1 MTAQAKAPV
10 PAPDESV
17 STERVLA
24 GQRQILVIT
33 ISRPAHRNAINV
45 ATATAVAAA
54 MEELDADPQL
64 AAGIVTGAGGCFS
77 AGMDLKEFASGSRP
91 VVAGRGFA
99 GFVEQP
105 PAKPL
110 IAAVEGWALGGGFEM
125 VLACDMAV
133 AGRGARFGLPEVTR
147 GLAARGGGALRL
159 ARRLPY
165 AIAMEVVLTGA
176 PISAA
181 RAAEYGLVNRL
192 VPDGESLA
200 AALDLAAV
208 IARNAPLS
216 VRASKRVVVES
227 ADWDVGEGF
236 ARQAEYFEPV
246 FSSADAAEG
255 ARAFSEKRPPRW
267 SGQ

>member
-1 MTAQAKAPV
+1 MTAQAGIVRKERV
-10 PAPDESV
+10 PA
-17 STERVLA
+17 
-24 GQRQILVIT
+24 GQSQILVIT
-33 ISRPAHRNAINV
+33 LNRPAQRNAINM
-45 ATATAVAAA
+45 ATATAMAAA
-54 MEELDADPQL
+54 MEELDADTEL
-64 AAGIVTGAGGCFS
+64 AAGILTGAGGFFS

-125 VLACDMAV
+125 ALACDLVV
-133 AGRGARFGLPEVTR
+133 AASGARFGLPEVTR

-159 ARRLPY
+159 ARRMPY

-181 RAAEYGLVNRL
+181 RAAECGLINRL
-192 VPDGESLA
+192 VPDGEALA
-200 AALDLAAV
+200 AALELAAA
-208 IARNAPLS
+208 IASNAPLS
-216 VRASKRVVVES
+216 VRASKRVVAES
-227 ADWDVGEGF
+227 ADWDTGEGF
-236 ARQAEYFEPV
+236 ARQAEYFGPV

>member
-1 MTAQAKAPV
+1 
-10 PAPDESV
+10 
-17 STERVLA
+17 
-24 GQRQILVIT
+24 
-33 ISRPAHRNAINV
+33 
-45 ATATAVAAA
+45 
-54 MEELDADPQL
+54 
-64 AAGIVTGAGGCFS
+64 
-77 AGMDLKEFASGSRP
+77 
-91 VVAGRGFA
+91 
-99 GFVEQP
+99 
-105 PAKPL
+105 
-110 IAAVEGWALGGGFEM
+110 
-125 VLACDMAV
+125 
-133 AGRGARFGLPEVTR
+133 
-147 GLAARGGGALRL
+147 
-159 ARRLPY
+159 
-165 AIAMEVVLTGA
+165 
-176 PISAA
+176 
-181 RAAEYGLVNRL
+181 